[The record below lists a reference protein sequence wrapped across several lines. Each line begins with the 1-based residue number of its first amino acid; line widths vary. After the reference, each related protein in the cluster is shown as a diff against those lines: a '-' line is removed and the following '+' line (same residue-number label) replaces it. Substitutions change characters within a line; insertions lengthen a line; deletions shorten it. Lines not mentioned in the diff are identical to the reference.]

1 MRAPNARFVG
11 FIGFLAGTSLGALK
25 SSQRLL
31 GLEPNDSEVV
41 TYGALS
47 ETELKKYR
55 ESSHVP
61 GGELIGHAY
70 KYNKK

>member
-11 FIGFLAGTSLGALK
+11 FIGFLGGMSLGALK

-31 GLEPNDSEVV
+31 GLEPNESEVV

-47 ETELKKYR
+47 ESELKKYR

-61 GGELIGHAY
+61 GAELIGQAY